1 MSFKPLE
8 AWRYET
14 FGDSSNNGTFPNNQ
28 YISVQF
34 GPALKNDDGSCFFYC
49 CDLMVE
55 KAEQARPFTLTT
67 RSKQDV
73 GEGFT
78 VVDSAFEFNGSE
90 NITITTP
97 DEYNVAVRSISM

>member
-14 FGDSSNNGTFPNNQ
+14 FGTTGTGSPNNQ

-34 GPALKNDDGSCFFYC
+34 GPALKNYDGSCFFYC